1 MNLRYRADTFEHGN
15 CSLRHDVD
23 SMPTHRFPFSG
34 SATVRTVTQLAS
46 QLRALPADGEVLV
59 DCEGLT
65 QCDAAALQ
73 LLVALGRG
81 GASPVRVERLPEG
94 HVRRFPRLRR
104 PTVC

>member
-1 MNLRYRADTFEHGN
+1 MNLRYRADTSEHGN

-34 SATVRTVTQLAS
+34 SATVRTVMQLAS
-46 QLRALPADGEVLV
+46 QLRALPADGEVVV

-73 LLVALGRG
+73 LLVALGQRG
-81 GASPVRVERLPEG
+81 EAGVRVERVPEE
-94 HVRRFPRLRR
+94 HVWRFRCVGITP
-104 PTVC
+104 VC